1 MLFFMYLCRVFL
13 NFIINMY
20 TNSEFIE
27 QQNREEQS
35 SPSPKKKVTPWKDR
49 WQKYVFFL
57 RKLFR
62 IHEDTDVEATI
73 SSIQKS
79 VEFRGVNV
87 WLLCFAIVVA
97 SIGLNVNSTA
107 VIIGAMLISPLMG
120 PINGVGL
127 AVGIYDL
134 ELLKKSFRNLLL
146 MVAVSLLASTL
157 YFLLSPLGDAQSE
170 LLARTRPT
178 IYDVLIATFGGLAGI
193 VATSRKDLP
202 FTVISGVAIATAL
215 MPPLCTAGYGLAT
228 WQLRYAF
235 GAFYLFFINSFFI
248 ALATF
253 VMVRYLHFPKH
264 KFLDKAREKMVKRL
278 VIILALIVII
288 PSFFT
293 AINVVRESV
302 FNAQVNKFVAALN
315 DGKYLKKSQ
324 QLVNVEKEFDRKLPV
339 VTLSIVGDEVSPILV
354 DSLRGIM
361 HHEFNLNTTELK
373 VKQTGF
379 AFNAEMQAGQ
389 LGKMIADKD
398 LEIKE
403 KDKEIAALSVGSE
416 TNRRIAQQIGDEF
429 SSSIASVSVNSMNYY
444 QTEAKSNVNVTTVV
458 ITWKTG
464 ADREAVSAELKKM
477 LPFMLQVPQVKIVS
491 VN

>member
-1 MLFFMYLCRVFL
+1 MYSNEDFITHPQSEKQQPPPTENKKGKWRKCMLSFSLF
-13 NFIINMY
+13 
-20 TNSEFIE
+20 
-27 QQNREEQS
+27 
-35 SPSPKKKVTPWKDR
+35 W
-49 WQKYVFFL
+49 

-73 SSIQKS
+73 LSIQKA

-87 WLLCFAIVVA
+87 WLLCFAIIVG

-120 PINGVGL
+120 PINGIGL

-134 ELLKKSFRNLLL
+134 DLLKKSLRNLLL
-146 MVAVSLLASTL
+146 MVGVSLVASTL

-193 VATSRKDLP
+193 VAMSRKDLP

-215 MPPLCTAGYGLAT
+215 MPPLCTVGYGIAT

-253 VMVRYLHFPKH
+253 VMVRYLHFPTH
-264 KFLDKAREKMVKRL
+264 KFLDKTREKMVKRL
-278 VIILALIVII
+278 IAILAVIVII

-293 AINVVRESV
+293 AVSVVRESV

-324 QLVNVEKEFDRKLPV
+324 QLVNVEKDFDRKAPV

-354 DSLRGIM
+354 DSLRSVM
-361 HHEFNLNTTELK
+361 RNDFSLYSVDLK
-373 VKQTGF
+373 VKQTGI

-403 KDKEIAALSVGSE
+403 KDKAIAALSVDNE
-416 TNRRIAQQIGDEF
+416 TNRKIAKQIGDEYA
-429 SSSIASVSVNSMNYY
+429 SSIASVSVNSMSYY
-444 QTEAKSNVNVTTVV
+444 QTDTQNNIVESTVI
-458 ITWKTG
+458 ITWKNG
-464 ADREAVSAELKKM
+464 ADRVAITAELKKM
-477 LPFMLQVPQVKIVS
+477 LPFMLQVSRIRIVS
-491 VN
+491 AN

>member
-27 QQNREEQS
+27 QQNRGEQS

-49 WQKYVFFL
+49 WLKYVFFL

-120 PINGVGL
+120 PINGIGL

-215 MPPLCTAGYGLAT
+215 MPPLCTVGYGLAT

-253 VMVRYLHFPKH
+253 VMVRYLRFPKH
-264 KFLDKAREKMVKRL
+264 KFVDKAREKMVKRFI
-278 VIILALIVII
+278 IILAVLVII
-288 PSFFT
+288 PSLFT

-324 QLVNVEKEFDRKLPV
+324 QLVNVEKEFDRKFPA

-354 DSLRGIM
+354 DSLRSIM
-361 HHEFNLNTTELK
+361 HHEFNLNTVDLK
-373 VKQTGF
+373 VKQTGV
-379 AFNAEMQAGQ
+379 FNAEMQAGQ

-403 KDKEIAALSVGSE
+403 KDKEIAALSVGNE
-416 TNRRIAQQIGDEF
+416 TNRKIAKQIGDEF
-429 SSSIASVSVNSMNYY
+429 SNSIASVSVNSMNYY
-444 QTEAKSNVNVTTVV
+444 QTETQSNVNQTTVV
-458 ITWKTG
+458 ITWKEG
-464 ADREAVSAELKKM
+464 ADRESISAELKKM